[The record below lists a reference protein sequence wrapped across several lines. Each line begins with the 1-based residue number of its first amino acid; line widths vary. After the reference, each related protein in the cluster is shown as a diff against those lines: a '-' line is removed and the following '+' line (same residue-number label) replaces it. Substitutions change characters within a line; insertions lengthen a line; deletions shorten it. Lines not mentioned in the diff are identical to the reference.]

1 MRATSWT
8 LAIVMTAALT
18 SACGT
23 THQQTVSGDDREYA
37 PPTSIYNIL
46 DSTALVYS
54 DPAAGSA
61 VNDNPFRWLGFILH
75 PVGQA
80 LDYGVNRPL
89 YKLASAFPYLFGY
102 TAEDVMV
109 DAQRR

>member
-1 MRATSWT
+1 MRSTSW
-8 LAIVMTAALT
+8 AIGIVMLAMVAAG
-18 SACGT
+18 CGT
-23 THQQTVSGDDREYA
+23 THQQSADDKEYA

-61 VNDNPFRWLGFILH
+61 VNDNPFRWIAFILH
-75 PVGQA
+75 PIGQGF
-80 LDYGVNRPL
+80 DYAINRPL
-89 YKLASAFPYLFGY
+89 YALAGMFPYLFGY
-102 TAEDVMV
+102 TGEDNMV

>member
-1 MRATSWT
+1 MTVRSWT
-8 LAIVMTAALT
+8 VGILMLGVLV
-18 SACGT
+18 SGCGT
-23 THQQTVSGDDREYA
+23 MQQEIAEREYT

-61 VNDNPFRWLGFILH
+61 INDHPLRWMGFVMH
-75 PVGQA
+75 PVTQA
-80 LDYGVNRPL
+80 VDYGINRPAYML
-89 YKLASAFPYLFGY
+89 SSWFAYVTGY
-102 TAEDVMV
+102 TAEDNMV